1 MMKALC
7 LTVSIEGILGLFLYG
22 FWKDT
27 MQVKEEILYNAL
39 INMITNP
46 LLNLILQVTGVHVFF
61 VCLGEGAVIIV
72 EALLYV
78 LLGRM
83 NGKKALLYSLFL
95 NLVSFGIGEVLI

>member
-1 MMKALC
+1 
-7 LTVSIEGILGLFLYG
+7 
-22 FWKDT
+22 
-27 MQVKEEILYNAL
+27 
-39 INMITNP
+39 
-46 LLNLILQVTGVHVFF
+46 
-61 VCLGEGAVIIV
+61 VIIV